1 MRCVRLFVSSKTDEM
16 IRDVTRLMLAAWMAA
31 VLTVSPLLA
40 ALECRQCCGAND
52 AASVAKDACEHR
64 AEPATPLCC
73 QGKSEPSREQPGR
86 CDHCPKCELKRPLTA
101 TVSGSFDWK
110 LPTDFVTAILPR
122 PTDGIAVIAQAFG
135 SARVEAVDLGTPPPR
150 ILFCVRQE

>member
-1 MRCVRLFVSSKTDEM
+1 M

-40 ALECRQCCGAND
+40 ALECRQCCSAANANTAGPASHANATKPSASSCCHTQ
-52 AASVAKDACEHR
+52 AAPK
-64 AEPATPLCC
+64 AE
-73 QGKSEPSREQPGR
+73 EPGR

-101 TVSGSFDWK
+101 VVSGWSGWK
-110 LPTDFVTAILPR
+110 VSLDFVTAILPR

-135 SARVEAVDLGTPPPR
+135 SARVEAVDLGTPPPC